1 MTPDSTLEA
10 VETNDNKIIYTDGEI
25 ELNVSVGDDTIWLT
39 QNQIAELFE
48 VTKQNTSLHI
58 NNILKEEELSKISTV
73 KDYLTVQQEGRRTVT
88 RNLEHYNLD
97 MIISVGYRINSKK
110 ATKFRQWATK
120 ILKNY
125 ITNGYSINSDKIT
138 KERFDNLELDV
149 IELKKKQFASDTLI
163 NNILTTIEQKEIT
176 PSKGIFYDG
185 QIFDAHNFISELI
198 RSAKNSIMLVDNYI
212 DDTTLILFLKTRI
225 SK

>member
-73 KDYLTVQQEGRRTVT
+73 KDYLTVQQEGKRTVT

-110 ATKFRQWATK
+110 QQNLDNGLQKSSKTISQMAT
-120 ILKNY
+120 
-125 ITNGYSINSDKIT
+125 
-138 KERFDNLELDV
+138 V
-149 IELKKKQFASDTLI
+149 
-163 NNILTTIEQKEIT
+163 
-176 PSKGIFYDG
+176 
-185 QIFDAHNFISELI
+185 
-198 RSAKNSIMLVDNYI
+198 
-212 DDTTLILFLKTRI
+212 
-225 SK
+225 